1 MASATELSNIE
12 SCCVQQACRKR
23 VARRRSGAG
32 PALLTEH
39 AHLLA
44 LVVDVDAQVPEV
56 LHQLLQVLG
65 ADLRHVEVDAVL
77 L

>member
-1 MASATELSNIE
+1 VSEARGPTEIG
-12 SCCVQQACRKR
+12 R
-23 VARRRSGAG
+23 GT
-32 PALLTEH
+32 ALLTEH